1 LGFCYLLAAASAIGT
16 ASLCGHHTK
25 PSPCSLHHLKKRIF
39 SYTYCGEVRIVIDTR
54 LRQYDQQAKPCDR
67 TMKANNSAIEINPTA
82 QPPPPLQT
90 SSLSD
95 MELLC
100 GLLYSGKLAAER
112 ILHARDLLQK
122 FGGLRGLQI
131 ASRLPANERKGLD
144 ERAATRIRLAHEM
157 VHRQLKQT
165 LQRGVSL
172 TSPAMTLEYLQTA
185 LRDRKREIFTCLFL
199 DTRHRVIAT
208 EDLFQGS
215 IDGACVYPRVVAER
229 ALRLSAAAV
238 IVAHNHPSGISEPSL
253 ADQAITRRL
262 KDALL
267 LLEIRL
273 LDHFVVGDGPPVSMA
288 SRGML

>member
-1 LGFCYLLAAASAIGT
+1 MKS
-16 ASLCGHHTK
+16 S
-25 PSPCSLHHLKKRIF
+25 
-39 SYTYCGEVRIVIDTR
+39 
-54 LRQYDQQAKPCDR
+54 QQQANGKQ
-67 TMKANNSAIEINPTA
+67 ANGQVLEAHA
-82 QPPPPLQT
+82 AFQPGK
-90 SSLSD
+90 LSD
-95 MELLC
+95 AELLVR
-100 GLLYSGKLAAER
+100 LLYHGSGGKAEIR
-112 ILHARDLLQK
+112 QAEKLLQR

-131 ASRLPANERKGLD
+131 ASRL
-144 ERAATRIRLAHEM
+144 ATADREGFEDRFAVQVQLAWEL
-157 VHRQLKQT
+157 VRRQLKQS

-172 TSPAMTLEYLQTA
+172 TSPAMTMEYLQTV

-199 DTRHRVIAT
+199 DTRHRVIAH

-238 IVAHNHPSGISEPSL
+238 IVAHNHPSGVSEPSL